1 MIAKRAGSASCG
13 AIVPF
18 PISVPI
24 NVPTICAITAPGPS
38 KADKPGIEQI
48 TPRATSPKTFPA
60 NFITE
65 DIYVSAVTSKQISLA
80 EEGEAVQAAEVSEK
94 KEEKAVKFNADQKVK
109 IQMP

>member
-48 TPRATSPKTFPA
+48 TPRATSPKTFHA
-60 NFITE
+60 NGVNSLANALPKPEPLMIP
-65 DIYVSAVTSKQISLA
+65 TSKDT
-80 EEGEAVQAAEVSEK
+80 
-94 KEEKAVKFNADQKVK
+94 NAMNGRSVV
-109 IQMP
+109 IHV